1 MRKQEVAV
9 NQADSGL
16 SRMSVAE
23 ELDVD
28 LRGSL
33 LRGRMSFGLR
43 RLGRLNLP
51 KTTLYSP
58 AGFLSWAVSETSCST

>member
-33 LRGRMSFGLR
+33 LRGRMSFGL
-43 RLGRLNLP
+43 
-51 KTTLYSP
+51 
-58 AGFLSWAVSETSCST
+58 